1 MTREDL
7 QEVYQFIDEVPSNRI
22 KKNLNRDFADGSY
35 IAEVLR
41 YYMPSQH
48 KILVDVHN
56 YVATGSYQVKIQ
68 NWNQI
73 NKKILSK
80 LGEASIQISP
90 TLIE

>member
-7 QEVYQFIDEVPSNRI
+7 QDVYQFIDEVPSNRT

-41 YYMPSQH
+41 FYMPHSH
-48 KILVDVHN
+48 KILVEVHN
-56 YVATGSYQVKIQ
+56 YVPTGSHQVKLQ

-80 LGEASIQISP
+80 LGE
-90 TLIE
+90 